1 LLSGTGIKL
10 YGLQK
15 LLHFVNSTDKC
26 PLSLEFDVFVRSRP
40 ELYGLVLG
48 MFARLDLHTAA
59 GVSLSELLDFI
70 IDVDKGYFPNPY
82 HNFFHAV
89 DVTGVL
95 FFILNDVR
103 ANRYLSKIDAMALLL
118 AALCHDIGHVSWAI
132 LSHSE

>member
-1 LLSGTGIKL
+1 
-10 YGLQK
+10 
-15 LLHFVNSTDKC
+15 
-26 PLSLEFDVFVRSRP
+26 
-40 ELYGLVLG
+40 

-118 AALCHDIGHVSWAI
+118 AALCHDIGHVSLTLSGFCQCLLI
-132 LSHSE
+132 LLTDNLILLH

>member
-1 LLSGTGIKL
+1 
-10 YGLQK
+10 
-15 LLHFVNSTDKC
+15 
-26 PLSLEFDVFVRSRP
+26 
-40 ELYGLVLG
+40 

-70 IDVDKGYFPNPY
+70 IDVDNGYFPNPY

-103 ANRYLSKIDAMALLL
+103 ANRYLSKVDAMALLL
-118 AALCHDIGHVSWAI
+118 AALCHDIGHVGYVLLSLHTYRPTLTDMCFYCSRDTITAI
-132 LSHSE
+132 KST